1 MTLRSRPSLPL
12 LALAFVPLTLTALTA
27 GALQAQSTRPST
39 RPARSAA
46 PLPKPPVTF
55 DEMPVPAD
63 NPMTPDKVELGWM
76 LFFDERLSGDGTRS
90 CYSCHLNEKGLTDG
104 LPTAIGAYEKKLPRS
119 SPTLWNIGWH
129 REFYWD
135 GRTPTMEK
143 QVVGAWTGGNMGA
156 KTDEI
161 VAKLNAIPDYSSRFQ
176 KVFGSPAS
184 EDNVAKAVSAYMRTI
199 FCADTRFDRH
209 EAGDRKALSEAEK
222 RGHEIFKGKAACTNC
237 HVGGLLSDT
246 LYHNV
251 GIGMKAAEPDLGR
264 GKITKNEKENGA
276 FKTPTLR
283 DISRTAPYFHDGS
296 VKTLEEAVDI
306 MAAGGIDNPWLD
318 RENVADRKLTAAE
331 KADLVAFL
339 KALECP
345 GRLEKP
351 GRP

>member
-1 MTLRSRPSLPL
+1 MTHPFRTSLPL
-12 LALAFVPLTLTALTA
+12 LLLPCAGIALAALLA
-27 GALQAQSTRPST
+27 GTPSAE
-39 RPARSAA
+39 PARAA
-46 PLPKPPVTF
+46 ALPRPPAIF

-63 NPMTPDKVELGWM
+63 NPMTAEKVELGRM

-104 LPTAIGAYEKKLPRS
+104 LPTAVGAYEKKLPRN

-161 VAKLNAIPDYSSRFQ
+161 VAKLNAIPGYRTRFEA
-176 KVFGSPAS
+176 VFGGPAT
-184 EDNVAKAVSAYMRTI
+184 EENVAKAVSAYMRTI

-209 EAGDRKALSEAEK
+209 EAGDAAALTDAEK
-222 RGHEIFKGKAACTNC
+222 RGYEIFKGKGACTNC

-251 GIGMKAAEPDLGR
+251 GIGMGAAEPDLGR
-264 GKITKNEKENGA
+264 GKVTKNEKENGA

-296 VKTLEEAVDI
+296 VKTLEEAVDL
-306 MAAGGIDNPWLD
+306 MARGGIDNPWLD
-318 RENVADRKLTAAE
+318 RERLADHKLTAAE
-331 KADLVAFL
+331 RSDLVAFL
-339 KALECP
+339 RSLECP

-351 GRP
+351 ALP